1 MDKKTKILIIDDE
14 KSFSGLVKLSLE
26 ASGGYDVQ
34 VENQGS
40 KGFAAARAF
49 MPDLIL
55 LDVVMPDASGSQ
67 VASQLKDNPSTK
79 NIPIVF
85 LTALVSE
92 GEVSSQGGVIGGYPF
107 IAKPV
112 TMARLIDCIQANLP
126 R

>member
-1 MDKKTKILIIDDE
+1 MDKKTKILIVDDE

-26 ASGGYDVQ
+26 ATGNYDVQ

-40 KGFAAARAF
+40 RGFAAARSF
-49 MPDLIL
+49 IPDLIL

-79 NIPIVF
+79 DIPVVF

-112 TMARLIDCIQANLP
+112 TISKLIDCIQANL
-126 R
+126 RR